1 MSLRKCLAF
10 LCGSWAAS
18 TLISVPYV
26 GLSIT
31 NFANVSSSVTNGSGS
46 VAAAVCSADPASAGA
61 AASVVYHG
69 VAFAVPI
76 VAVLVVNLKIVG
88 IAKYHQFRYVSS
100 CIATIQKVNSGE
112 NRNFFNK
119 RK

>member
-1 MSLRKCLAF
+1 MIRYSSLMSLRKCLAF

-31 NFANVSSSVTNGSGS
+31 NFANVSSSFNVTNDSGS

-88 IAKYHQFRYVSS
+88 IAKYHQFRYVL
-100 CIATIQKVNSGE
+100 
-112 NRNFFNK
+112 
-119 RK
+119 